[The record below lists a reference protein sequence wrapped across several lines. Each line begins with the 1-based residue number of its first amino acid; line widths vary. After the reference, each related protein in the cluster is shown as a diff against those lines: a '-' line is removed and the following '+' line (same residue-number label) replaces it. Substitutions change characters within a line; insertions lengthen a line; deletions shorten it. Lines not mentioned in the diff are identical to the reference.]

1 MVEPFRT
8 YHDTMTFFIEI
19 FRVGLGNLALHK
31 LRTFLTSLGIILGVA
46 AVIVV
51 VSMGEGNKRAA
62 LKDIE
67 ALGATNIIVRSSKP
81 AMAQGGGQ
89 ARSLIVSYGLGRRD
103 FRRIEAAFE
112 DEALVV
118 PLKATGGEVR
128 RGGERVISQAFGT
141 TPEFKKVANLRIASR
156 GRYLTQEDLLN
167 NSPVAVV
174 GHEVARKFFPLVDP
188 IGASILIDE
197 VVFTVVG
204 ILEPIGFAGGAGA
217 AQLDRDLNKDIH
229 IPITT
234 AGERF
239 GDQLVRRE
247 SGSFS
252 GEEIE
257 LSEIYINTAS
267 TEEVILA
274 ADRAKRIVEIDHP
287 GMKDVELIVPWELLE
302 NAKRSMLVWNIML
315 VAIAAIS
322 LLVGGIGIMNIMLA
336 SITERTREIGIRR
349 AMGATR
355 KHIVLQFLVETGSL
369 SAVGGL
375 IGILIGIGTSLG
387 LRTVV
392 PWLLS
397 LSYFRGVFDS
407 ELQINPVVTLWS
419 IVVSFVVAAG
429 VGLIFGIYPAIIA
442 SRKDPI
448 VALRHD

>member
-1 MVEPFRT
+1 MAIST
-8 YHDTMTFFIEI
+8 GHTTNTMTFLIEI

-67 ALGATNIIVRSSKP
+67 ALGATNIIVRSAKP

-89 ARSLIVSYGLGRRD
+89 VRSLIVYYGLGRRD
-103 FRRIEAAFE
+103 FRRIEAAFQ
-112 DEALVV
+112 DEAMVV
-118 PLKATGGEVR
+118 PLKATGGEIR

-141 TPEFKKVANLRIASR
+141 TPDFKKVANLRIASR

-167 NSPVAVV
+167 NSPVAVI
-174 GHEVARKFFPLVDP
+174 GHEVARKFFRLDDP
-188 IGASILIDE
+188 IGSAILIDE

-204 ILEPIGFAGGAGA
+204 VLEPIGFAGGAGA
-217 AQLDRDLNKDIH
+217 AQLDRDLNKDVH

-239 GDQLVRRE
+239 GDLLVRRE
-247 SGSFS
+247 SGSF
-252 GEEIE
+252 
-257 LSEIYINTAS
+257 
-267 TEEVILA
+267 
-274 ADRAKRIVEIDHP
+274 DHP
-287 GMKDVELIVPWELLE
+287 GMRDVELIVPWELLE

-355 KHIVLQFLVETGSL
+355 RHIILQFLVETGSL
-369 SAVGGL
+369 SAVGGV
-375 IGILIGIGTSLG
+375 IGILLGIGTSLG
-387 LRTVV
+387 LRSLV

-397 LSYFRGVFDS
+397 LSFFRGVFDS
-407 ELQINPVVTLWS
+407 DLQIHPVVTLWS
-419 IVVSFVVAAG
+419 IVVSFIVAAG

>member
-1 MVEPFRT
+1 MAFI
-8 YHDTMTFFIEI
+8 IEI
-19 FRVGLGNLALHK
+19 IGVGLGNLALHK

-67 ALGATNIIVRSSKP
+67 ALGATNVIVRSSKP
-81 AMAQGGGQ
+81 AASQGGSQ
-89 ARSLIVSYGLGRRD
+89 ARTFIVYYGLSRRD
-103 FRRIEAAFE
+103 FRRIESAFE
-112 DEALVV
+112 GEALVV

-128 RGGERVISQAFGT
+128 RGGSRVVSQAFGT
-141 TPEFKKVANLRIASR
+141 TPDFRKVANLRIAPR

-167 NSPVAVV
+167 NSPVAVI
-174 GHEVARKFFPLVDP
+174 GHEVARKFFPLDDP

-204 ILEPIGFAGGAGA
+204 VLEQVGFAGGAGA

-234 AGERF
+234 AKERF
-239 GDQLVRRE
+239 GDLLVRRE

-257 LSEIYINTAS
+257 LSEIYVNTER
-267 TEEVILA
+267 TEDVILA
-274 ADRAKRIVEIDHP
+274 SQRIRRLVEIDHP
-287 GMKDVELIVPWELLE
+287 QFKDVELIVPWELLE

-355 KHIVLQFLVETGSL
+355 RHIVLQFLVETGSL
-369 SAVGGL
+369 SAVGGI
-375 IGILIGIGTSLG
+375 IGILLGIGTSLG
-387 LRTVV
+387 LRSLV
-392 PWLLS
+392 PWILS
-397 LSYFRGVFDS
+397 LSFFKGAFETEIS
-407 ELQINPVVTLWS
+407 IEPVVTLWS
-419 IVVSFVVAAG
+419 IVVSFLVAAG
-429 VGLIFGIYPAIIA
+429 VGLVFGIYPALVA

>member
-1 MVEPFRT
+1 M
-8 YHDTMTFFIEI
+8 
-19 FRVGLGNLALHK
+19 
-31 LRTFLTSLGIILGVA
+31 
-46 AVIVV
+46 
-51 VSMGEGNKRAA
+51 
-62 LKDIE
+62 
-67 ALGATNIIVRSSKP
+67 
-81 AMAQGGGQ
+81 
-89 ARSLIVSYGLGRRD
+89 
-103 FRRIEAAFE
+103 
-112 DEALVV
+112 
-118 PLKATGGEVR
+118 
-128 RGGERVISQAFGT
+128 
-141 TPEFKKVANLRIASR
+141 
-156 GRYLTQEDLLN
+156 
-167 NSPVAVV
+167 
-174 GHEVARKFFPLVDP
+174 ARKFFRLDDP
-188 IGASILIDE
+188 IGSSILIDE

-204 ILEPIGFAGGAGA
+204 VLEPIGFAGGAGA
-217 AQLDRDLNKDIH
+217 AQLDRDLTKDVH

-239 GDQLVRRE
+239 GDLLVRRE

-257 LSEIYINTAS
+257 LSEIYINTKS
-267 TEEVILA
+267 TDEVILA
-274 ADRAKRIVEIDHP
+274 ADRAKRIVEVDHP
-287 GMKDVELIVPWELLE
+287 GMRDVELIVPWELLE

-369 SAVGGL
+369 SAVGGV
-375 IGILIGIGTSLG
+375 IGILLGIGTSLG
-387 LRTVV
+387 LRSVV

-397 LSYFRGVFDS
+397 LSFFRGAFDS
-407 ELQINPVVTLWS
+407 DLQIHPVVTRWS
-419 IVVSFVVAAG
+419 IVVSFIVAAG